1 MNSSSGEVQPTNI
14 RKEEPSKIEYRIVNT
29 VGLGA
34 AFAMADNLGARN
46 AASGHAWPRPIE
58 VMAAASWLRSV
69 PEWQPGETFVLVRQ
83 PGLEIRSLRG

>member
-1 MNSSSGEVQPTNI
+1 
-14 RKEEPSKIEYRIVNT
+14 
-29 VGLGA
+29 
-34 AFAMADNLGARN
+34 MADNLGARN

-58 VMAAASWLRSV
+58 VMAAASWLRTV